1 MSIIATNWVW
11 QSVSSIALTPSARL
25 VILRLADRA
34 NTENIC
40 WPGVESIAQDCGIS
54 EISARKGLKELAQKK
69 LILIERRQDAKK
81 RDVTNKYVLLI
92 TGGNKI
98 PPGSQNSNTM
108 RGKNF
113 IPNHHINPHKEN
125 DEKSTV
131 KKADALKNIE
141 LLKNILM

>member
-40 WPGVESIAQDCGIS
+40 WPGVESIAKDCGIS
-54 EISARKGLKELAQKK
+54 EISVRKALKELAQKK
-69 LILIERRQDAKK
+69 LIRIERRQDSKK
-81 RDVTNKYVLLI
+81 RDVTNKYLLLI

-113 IPNHHINPHKEN
+113 IPNHHINHQKYK
-125 DEKSTV
+125 DEKSDV
-131 KKADALKNIE
+131 KKTEALKNIQ
-141 LLKNILM
+141 LLNNILI